1 MNKEQKAAVVEE
13 IASQIQAADAV
24 FAVDYRGISVP
35 QAAELRARLREA
47 DATFRVV
54 KNSLT
59 ERAVE
64 KAGADGLGDHLEGP
78 TALTFVHGD
87 AAVAAKALADV
98 QRSAEVLD
106 FKGGVLAGRAI
117 GADDITAIA
126 RLPSRETLHAQL
138 VGLASSPLTGL
149 VRGLG
154 GMLGGLA
161 AQLGQIRDQGLI
173 GGEAP
178 AGDSGEP
185 AAEAPASEAKAGEE
199 PAAGE
204 AAPEPPVAAEDPGR
218 EKQDSENDD
227 ESAGT
232 EGAGD

>member
-98 QRSAEVLD
+98 QRAADVLD

-117 GADDITAIA
+117 GADDIKAIA
-126 RLPSRETLHAQL
+126 RLPSRETLHGQL

-154 GMLGGLA
+154 SMLGGLA
-161 AQLGQIRDQGLI
+161 AALGQIRDQGLV
-173 GGEAP
+173 GGEAQ
-178 AGDSGEP
+178 P
-185 AAEAPASEAKAGEE
+185 AAEEPTPEE
-199 PAAGE
+199 PSPEEPEAGGE
-204 AAPEPPVAAEDPGR
+204 QDL
-218 EKQDSENDD
+218 QDSQNDD
-227 ESAGT
+227 ERAGA